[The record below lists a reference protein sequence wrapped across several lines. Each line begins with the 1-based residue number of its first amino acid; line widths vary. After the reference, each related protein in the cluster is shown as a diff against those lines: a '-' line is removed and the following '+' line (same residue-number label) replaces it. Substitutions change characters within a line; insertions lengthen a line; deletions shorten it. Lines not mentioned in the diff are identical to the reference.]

1 MLKRSFKENKGIRS
15 VYLGIEGTVGNLDH
29 MFHVKHSMVLSLVK

>member
-15 VYLGIEGTVGNLDH
+15 VYLGIGSMAVNLDH
-29 MFHVKHSMVLSLVK
+29 TFHVKYSMVLFLVK

>member
-1 MLKRSFKENKGIRS
+1 MLKRSFKEKKWIRS
-15 VYLGIEGTVGNLDH
+15 VYLGIGGMDGNSDH